1 MSSGSWVWSPKSL
14 RSRSATVAAGRP
26 AKMEQM
32 GPSKSRS
39 RWRVAGN
46 DDVEVVAL

>member
-1 MSSGSWVWSPKSL
+1 MGPMRVCSVAAVSAWSL

-26 AKMEQM
+26 AKIEQI

-39 RWRVAGN
+39 R
-46 DDVEVVAL
+46 